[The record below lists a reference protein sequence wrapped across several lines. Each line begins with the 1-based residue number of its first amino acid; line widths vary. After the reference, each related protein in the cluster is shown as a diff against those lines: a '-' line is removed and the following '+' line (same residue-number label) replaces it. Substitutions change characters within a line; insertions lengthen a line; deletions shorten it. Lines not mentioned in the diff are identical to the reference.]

1 MKFDINQLEWIYPP
15 KQSFLSAEKIV
26 ITTDPLTDCWQ
37 RTHYG
42 FQKDN
47 AHALVLPL
55 KEDFCFTFKAS
66 FVYGAQYDQCL
77 SLIHIS
83 GTYIMM
89 TSLSLALLLPR
100 RNPWR
105 KM

>member
-1 MKFDINQLEWIYPP
+1 MKFDINHLEWIYPP

-66 FVYGAQYDQCL
+66 FVYGAQ
-77 SLIHIS
+77 
-83 GTYIMM
+83 
-89 TSLSLALLLPR
+89 
-100 RNPWR
+100 
-105 KM
+105 

>member
-1 MKFDINQLEWIYPP
+1 MKFDINHLEWIYPP

-66 FVYGAQYDQCL
+66 FVYGAQYDQCGL
-77 SLIHIS
+77 MVYQDSDNWFKASIESVSYTHL
-83 GTYIMM
+83 T
-89 TSLSLALLLPR
+89 LPTT
-100 RNPWR
+100 
-105 KM
+105 